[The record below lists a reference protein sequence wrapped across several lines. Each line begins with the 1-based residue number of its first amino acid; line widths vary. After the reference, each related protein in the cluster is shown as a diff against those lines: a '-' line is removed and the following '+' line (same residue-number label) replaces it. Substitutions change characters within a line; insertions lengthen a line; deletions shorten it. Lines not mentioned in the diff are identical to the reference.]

1 MRVVRAFFPL
11 GSDLHECVD
20 KRMHC
25 SPSLQLLGTLIWL
38 LQLVLILRWWSFD
51 WVVLFLLGW
60 NPALAIANT
69 DSTCQGQHWEL
80 QFPQVTWGRGEEK
93 NPKDSCWIQL
103 GRWADDTSC
112 RISWEFQIP
121 AMRKTNLT
129 SDIFLWIL
137 AVFHLC
143 GISGQAQV
151 HTDITILIKPGLIC
165 IFQFS

>member
-1 MRVVRAFFPL
+1 MQVVRAYFPL
-11 GSDLHECVD
+11 GSDSHECVD

-80 QFPQVTWGRGEEK
+80 QFPQVTRGRGEEK

-103 GRWADDTSC
+103 GRWHILQDILGIPDTCNEKNKPDLRYFLVNPGSV
-112 RISWEFQIP
+112 SSLWHQW
-121 AMRKTNLT
+121 AGT
-129 SDIFLWIL
+129 STYWYY
-137 AVFHLC
+137 H
-143 GISGQAQV
+143 
-151 HTDITILIKPGLIC
+151 PY
-165 IFQFS
+165 